1 MSVVPFHR
9 TVVWLTRR
17 QLFAKRRVYVALAV
31 VLVPSLIALL
41 VRFNAGEG
49 DLDAVGSLSTIFKEI
64 VLGVLLPLTALVF
77 GTSAFGGEVDDG
89 TLIYLMVKPVPRWQ
103 LTFSKY
109 IVAFLATIAVVIPSI
124 VLAWLVMQNG
134 APFRVPLA
142 YATGA
147 TIGALI
153 YCAIFVTLGITS
165 RRALAIGL
173 LYIVAFENVLSR
185 TIVGVKSLSVREFA
199 LATCREV
206 LGTVVEFTEFTVSM
220 GTVYTMGTLFF
231 AIALGLSFVK
241 LQRYEVAERL

>member
-1 MSVVPFHR
+1 MSTLPFHR

-17 QLFAKRRVYVALAV
+17 QLFARRRVFVALAV
-31 VLVPSLIALL
+31 IVVPALITLL
-41 VRFNAGEG
+41 VRFNAAEG
-49 DLDAVGSLSTIFKEI
+49 DLDAIGSLTTVYREI
-64 VLGVLLPLTALVF
+64 ILGVLMPLTALVF

-109 IVAFLATIAVVIPSI
+109 LVAFLSTLGVIVLSI
-124 VLAWLVMQNG
+124 VLAWLAMQNG
-134 APFRVPLA
+134 APFQVPMAFSL
-142 YATGA
+142 
-147 TIGALI
+147 GALVGSMI

-185 TIVGVKSLSVREFA
+185 SIIGVKSLSVREFA
-199 LATCREV
+199 LAVSRTAA
-206 LGTVVEFTEFTVSM
+206 GAVVEWKDATVSM
-220 GTVYTMGTLFF
+220 ETVYTMGTVFF
-231 AIALGLSFVK
+231 VIALGLSFLK

>member
-1 MSVVPFHR
+1 MSALPFHR

-17 QLFAKRRVYVALAV
+17 QLFARKRVLMALVVVAIPAF
-31 VLVPSLIALL
+31 IALL
-41 VRFNAGEG
+41 VRFNAAEG
-49 DLDAVGSLSTIFKEI
+49 DLDAVGSLTTIYREI

-89 TLIYLMVKPVPRWQ
+89 TLIYLMVKPVPRWR

-109 IVAFLATIAVVIPSI
+109 IVAFLATSAVVVASI
-124 VLAWLVMQNG
+124 LLAWVAMQNG
-134 APFRVPLA
+134 APVRVPLA
-142 YATGA
+142 FSVGA
-147 TIGALI
+147 IVGAMI

-185 TIVGVKSLSVREFA
+185 SVVGVKSLSVREFA
-199 LATCREV
+199 LAVCKAVVGSAAEWKDV
-206 LGTVVEFTEFTVSM
+206 TVTM
-220 GTVYTMGTLFF
+220 GTVYTMGTVFF
-231 AIALGLSFVK
+231 VVALGLSFLK

>member
-1 MSVVPFHR
+1 MSLLPFHG
-9 TVVWLTRR
+9 TVIWLTRR

-31 VLVPSLIALL
+31 LVVPALIALL
-41 VRFNAGEG
+41 VRFNAAEG
-49 DLDAVGSLSTIFKEI
+49 DLDAVGSLTTVYREI

-89 TLIYLMVKPVPRWQ
+89 TLIYLMVKPVPRWR

-109 IVAFLATIAVVIPSI
+109 LVAFLSTVAVVVPSLF
-124 VLAWLVMQNG
+124 LAWLAMGNG
-134 APFRVPLA
+134 ASVRVPA
-142 YATGA
+142 AFAAGA
-147 TIGALI
+147 IVGSLI

-185 TIVGVKSLSVREFA
+185 SVVGVKSLSVREFA
-199 LATCREV
+199 LAV
-206 LGTVVEFTEFTVSM
+206 SKNSLGSVAEWNDATVTM
-220 GTVYTMGTLFF
+220 GTVYTMGAVFF
-231 AIALGLSFVK
+231 VVALTLSFRK

>member
-1 MSVVPFHR
+1 MSVMPFNR
-9 TVVWLTRR
+9 TVMWLTRR
-17 QLFAKRRVYVALAV
+17 QLFAKRRVYVALV
-31 VLVPSLIALL
+31 VLVIPALITLL
-41 VRFNAGEG
+41 VRFNAAEG
-49 DLDAVGSLSTIFKEI
+49 DLDAVGSLTTVYRDI

-109 IVAFLATIAVVIPSI
+109 LVAFLSTMAVIASSLL
-124 VLAWLVMQNG
+124 LAWLAMGNG

-142 YATGA
+142 FIAGGA
-147 TIGALI
+147 IGAMI

-185 TIVGVKSLSVREFA
+185 SVIGVKSLSVREFA
-199 LATCREV
+199 NAVCKTI
-206 LGTVVEFTEFTVSM
+206 LGTTAEWNDPVVSM
-220 GTVYTMGTLFF
+220 GTVYTMGTVFF
-231 AIALGLSFVK
+231 VIALGLSFLK
-241 LQRYEVAERL
+241 LQKYEVAERL

>member
-1 MSVVPFHR
+1 MSLLPFHR
-9 TVVWLTRR
+9 TVIWLTRK

-31 VLVPSLIALL
+31 LVILALIALL
-41 VRFNAGEG
+41 VRFNAAEG
-49 DLDAVGSLSTIFKEI
+49 DLDAVGSLTTIYREI

-89 TLIYLMVKPVPRWQ
+89 TLIYLMVKPVPRWR

-109 IVAFLATIAVVIPSI
+109 LVAFLATVAVIASAMF
-124 VLAWLVMQNG
+124 LAWLAMGNG
-134 APFRVPLA
+134 ASFRVPLA
-142 YATGA
+142 FATGG
-147 TIGALI
+147 TVGAMI

-185 TIVGVKSLSVREFA
+185 SVIGVKSLSVREFA
-199 LATCREV
+199 LAVCKTV
-206 LGTVVEFTEFTVSM
+206 LGSTAEWNDPTVTM
-220 GTVYTMGTLFF
+220 GTVYTMGSVFF
-231 AIALGLSFVK
+231 VIALALSFRK

>member
-1 MSVVPFHR
+1 MSELPFHR

-17 QLFAKRRVYVALAV
+17 QLFARRRAYVAFAV
-31 VLVPSLIALL
+31 LLVPAIIAML

-49 DLDAVGSLSTIFKEI
+49 DLDAVGSLSTIYKEI
-64 VLGVLLPLTALVF
+64 TLGVLLPLTALVF

-109 IVAFLATIAVVIPSI
+109 IVALMATLVVVLGSI
-124 VLAWLVMQNG
+124 FLAWLAMQNG

-142 YATGA
+142 YAAGA
-147 TIGALI
+147 FVGSLI

-185 TIVGVKSLSVREFA
+185 SVVGVKSLSVREFA
-199 LATCREV
+199 LAVCKRVAGDT
-206 LGTVVEFTEFTVSM
+206 LQFNDFIVSM
-220 GTVYTMGTLFF
+220 PTVYTVGTVFF
-231 AIALGLSFVK
+231 ALALGLAFAK
-241 LQRYEVAERL
+241 LQRYEVHEWL

>member
-1 MSVVPFHR
+1 MSASPFHP
-9 TVVWLTRR
+9 TVMWLTRR
-17 QLFAKRRVYVALAV
+17 QLFAKRRVYVALV
-31 VLVPSLIALL
+31 VLLVPALIATL

-49 DLDAVGSLSTIFKEI
+49 DLDAVGALSTIFKDI

-109 IVAFLATIAVVIPSI
+109 IVAFLATVAVVVPSI
-124 VLAWLVMQNG
+124 LLAWLAMQNG

-142 YATGA
+142 YGA
-147 TIGALI
+147 GAMLGALI

-173 LYIVAFENVLSR
+173 LYIVAFENILSR
-185 TIVGVKSLSVREFA
+185 SVVGVKSLSVREFA
-199 LATCREV
+199 LSV
-206 LGTVVEFTEFTVSM
+206 SKNIIGTVVEWTEFTVPM
-220 GTVYTMGTLFF
+220 GTVYSMGSLFLVL
-231 AIALGLSFVK
+231 ALGLAFFK

>member
-1 MSVVPFHR
+1 MSLLPFHR

-17 QLFAKRRVYVALAV
+17 QLFAKRRVYIAAAV
-31 VLVPSLIALL
+31 VIIPALIALL
-41 VRFNAGEG
+41 VRFNAAEG
-49 DLDAVGSLSTIFKEI
+49 DLDAVGSLATIYREI

-109 IVAFLATIAVVIPSI
+109 LVAFLATVSVVVLSI
-124 VLAWLVMQNG
+124 MVAWAAMGNG
-134 APFRVPLA
+134 ASIRVPLGFA
-142 YATGA
+142 AGS
-147 TIGALI
+147 IVGALI

-185 TIVGVKSLSVREFA
+185 SIVGVKSLSVREFA
-199 LATCREV
+199 LSVCRQV
-206 LGTVVEFTEFTVSM
+206 VGTAAEFNDATVSM
-220 GTVYTMGTLFF
+220 GTVYTMGFVFF
-231 AIALGLSFVK
+231 VIALGLSFVK

>member
-1 MSVVPFHR
+1 MPFHR

-17 QLFAKRRVYVALAV
+17 QLFARRRVYVALV
-31 VLVPSLIALL
+31 VMLIPALIAAL

-49 DLDAVGSLSTIFKEI
+49 DLDAVGSLSTIYKEI

-109 IVAFLATIAVVIPSI
+109 LVALMATLAVVIPAI
-124 VLAWLVMQNG
+124 LLAWLAMQNG
-134 APFRVPLA
+134 APVRVPLA
-142 YATGA
+142 YAA
-147 TIGALI
+147 GALVGSMI

-185 TIVGVKSLSVREFA
+185 SIIGVKSLSVREFSIA
-199 LATCREV
+199 VCRKV
-206 LGTVVEFTEFTVSM
+206 AGTTVEFTDFTVPMS
-220 GTVYTMGTLFF
+220 TVYTVGTLFF
-231 AIALGLSFVK
+231 VMALGMGF
-241 LQRYEVAERL
+241 A

>member
-1 MSVVPFHR
+1 MILPFHR

-17 QLFAKRRVYVALAV
+17 QLFAKRRVFVAGAV
-31 VLVPSLIALL
+31 LIVPALIALL
-41 VRFNAGEG
+41 IRFNAGEG
-49 DLDAVGSLSTIFKEI
+49 DLDAVGSLSTIYRDI

-109 IVAFLATIAVVIPSI
+109 LVAFLATVAVIVLSI
-124 VLAWLVMQNG
+124 LLAWLAMQNG
-134 APFRVPLA
+134 ASFRIPLA
-142 YATGA
+142 YSVGSAV
-147 TIGALI
+147 GALI

-185 TIVGVKSLSVREFA
+185 SVVGVKTLSVREFA
-199 LATCREV
+199 LAVCK
-206 LGTVVEFTEFTVSM
+206 TVVGSAAEWPDPTVTM
-220 GTVYTMGTLFF
+220 ATVYTMGTIFF
-231 AIALGLSFVK
+231 VVALGLSFMK

>member
-1 MSVVPFHR
+1 MSILPFHR
-9 TVVWLTRR
+9 TVIWLTRK

-31 VLVPSLIALL
+31 LVIPTLIALL
-41 VRFNAGEG
+41 VRFNAAEG
-49 DLDAVGSLSTIFKEI
+49 DLDAVGSLTTVFRDI

-89 TLIYLMVKPVPRWQ
+89 TLIYLMVKPVPRWR

-109 IVAFLATIAVVIPSI
+109 VVAFLATLAVIIPSLF
-124 VLAWLVMQNG
+124 LAWIAMQNG
-134 APFRVPLA
+134 APVRVPLA
-142 YATGA
+142 FAAGG

-185 TIVGVKSLSVREFA
+185 SVVGVKSLSVREFS
-199 LATCREV
+199 LAVCKTV
-206 LGTVVEFTEFTVSM
+206 LGATAEWTDPVVTM
-220 GTVYTMGTLFF
+220 GTVYTMAPIFF
-231 AIALGLSFVK
+231 VVALALSFRK